1 MKHLSNFFYTL
12 CILAFA
18 QAIQAQNTCCDAST
32 VAPQITTGFYG
43 TQVAGS
49 ASTPGVSL
57 AVNASADLV
66 NVEYVVTKRNS
77 VALDNNGVIDTT
89 DGQPSGSVI
98 IGSNVSGI
106 FVPDNLG
113 RYGVSLNAGDTFDV
127 TAVGYDLSLVKV
139 LADSL
144 LNGKN
149 ASGNPCCDLFQLIA
163 LLPGNDPSIAGFC
176 DSVRNNGVNGAG
188 DINDFND
195 VLVVFDAFGG
205 GQTSLASVLSTLQLI
220 NSYGSFITTDCGGTG
235 NNDFLPYGVDASAV
249 YGYDREGTVAVEQLS
264 DLSLFMVYP
273 NPANEQLMLRFKTE
287 QTVDVSIRL
296 YNTLGQLLI
305 EQNKAAVAGD
315 YSQMIPTAMLDAGIY
330 TLELSDGKHSKTQ
343 RVIIR

>member
-77 VALDNNGVIDTT
+77 VALDNNGVIDST

-127 TAVGYDLSLVKV
+127 TAVGYDLSLVSFSGFFIEWQKC
-139 LADSL
+139 LRQSL
-144 LNGKN
+144 LRSFSIDSFVAWQRSFNRW
-149 ASGNPCCDLFQLIA
+149 
-163 LLPGNDPSIAGFC
+163 LL
-176 DSVRNNGVNGAG
+176 
-188 DINDFND
+188 
-195 VLVVFDAFGG
+195 
-205 GQTSLASVLSTLQLI
+205 
-220 NSYGSFITTDCGGTG
+220 
-235 NNDFLPYGVDASAV
+235 
-249 YGYDREGTVAVEQLS
+249 
-264 DLSLFMVYP
+264 
-273 NPANEQLMLRFKTE
+273 
-287 QTVDVSIRL
+287 
-296 YNTLGQLLI
+296 
-305 EQNKAAVAGD
+305 
-315 YSQMIPTAMLDAGIY
+315 
-330 TLELSDGKHSKTQ
+330 
-343 RVIIR
+343 